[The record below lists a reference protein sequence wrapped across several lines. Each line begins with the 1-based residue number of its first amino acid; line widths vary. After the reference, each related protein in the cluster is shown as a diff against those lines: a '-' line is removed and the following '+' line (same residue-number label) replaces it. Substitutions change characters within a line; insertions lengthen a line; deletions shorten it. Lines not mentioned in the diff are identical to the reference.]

1 MFICGRDAAER
12 IIQWDYGDP
21 EAFPCMLEQFEL
33 LVAARGGVFSPPDRM
48 LERVH
53 TLSVTE
59 DLDSISATEVRQR
72 IRQGAAREHLVPEA
86 VVPLAR
92 EIYSV

>member
-1 MFICGRDAAER
+1 MHARAVRVVGGC
-12 IIQWDYGDP
+12 
-21 EAFPCMLEQFEL
+21 
-33 LVAARGGVFSPPDRM
+33 ARGRFPDRM

-59 DLDSISATEVRQR
+59 DLDSISATEVRER
-72 IRQGAAREHLVPEA
+72 IRQGAAWEHLVPEA